1 MTNIIKLSANQI
13 STQYQGFDLYY
24 DRQDKILYSTP
35 KAIARWLKCNTT
47 TVTRLTGKLNLGKTA
62 EILTVGGLQGVTLL
76 TSAEV
81 IEVLSCLTKGK
92 RTKKETR
99 HNAADRIKRLAMVGN
114 ELTGM
119 LAVAP
124 DELAKLA
131 INHIKD
137 RKQIAEVERHA
148 NQHALY
154 LKEYHGL
161 HDELKSHNAEGIH
174 HAVVNKHNN
183 DLVGIEKGRRH
194 EMTEYQKDAMTFI
207 QLAEK
212 MKLAREMKRGAWN
225 AVNVAKQAGNYA
237 QESLLGLL
245 N

>member
-1 MTNIIKLSANQI
+1 MNIIKLSENQI
-13 STQYQGFDLYY
+13 VNQYQGFDLYY

-35 KAIARWLKCNTT
+35 KALARWIGCDPR
-47 TVTRLTGKLNLGKTA
+47 TVKKVVGNLGLGKTA
-62 EILTVGGLQGVTLL
+62 TIPTTQGLKKGNLL

-81 IEVLSCLTKGK
+81 IKILEALANSK

-99 HNAADRIKRLAMVGN
+99 KSASSKITTMAQVGY

-119 LAVAP
+119 LAIAP
-124 DELAKLA
+124 DELAKSA
-131 INHIKD
+131 INHIQD
-137 RKQIAEVERHA
+137 RQQIADVENHA

-161 HDELKSHNAEGIH
+161 HDQLKNHGAEGVH

-183 DLVGIEKGRRH
+183 QLVGIEKGKRE

-212 MKLAREMKRGAWN
+212 MKLAREKKRGAWN
-225 AVNVAKQAGNYA
+225 AVNTVKQAGEQA
-237 QESLLGLL
+237 QESLINLL
-245 N
+245 K